1 MVLWTIS
8 RGSRAELGRED
19 RRTMI
24 ESTDLFFVVRL
35 LPPRPTF
42 LADMTDEERAL
53 MQAHAVYWR
62 ERMTEGK
69 VIVFGPVADP
79 KGPWGLGIVRVSS
92 AAELEAFKDGDPV
105 IKAGS
110 GFRYESLPMLRAVV
124 KP

>member
-1 MVLWTIS
+1 MS
-8 RGSRAELGRED
+8 D
-19 RRTMI
+19 
-24 ESTDLFFVVRL
+24 STELFFFVRL

-42 LADMTDEERAL
+42 ITDMSDEERAL

-62 ERMTEGK
+62 ERMAEGK

-79 KGPWGLGIVRVSS
+79 KGPWGLGVVCVSS
-92 AAELEAFKDGDPV
+92 AAELDAFKDGDPV
-105 IKAGS
+105 IKAGR

>member
-1 MVLWTIS
+1 MS
-8 RGSRAELGRED
+8 
-19 RRTMI
+19 
-24 ESTDLFFVVRL
+24 ESNDLFFVCRL

-42 LADMTDEERAL
+42 IADMTDEERAL
-53 MQAHAVYWR
+53 MQAHGVYWR
-62 ERMTEGK
+62 ERMAEGK

-79 KGPWGLGIVRVSS
+79 KGPWGLGVVKVSS

-105 IKAGS
+105 IKAGC